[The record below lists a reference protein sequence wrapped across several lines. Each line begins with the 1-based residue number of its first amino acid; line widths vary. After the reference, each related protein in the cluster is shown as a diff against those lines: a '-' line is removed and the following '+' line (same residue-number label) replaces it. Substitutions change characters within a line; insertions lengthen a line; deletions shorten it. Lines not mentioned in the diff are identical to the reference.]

1 MLPASQVHSFT
12 GQMAEWVST
21 FLEAPVSLI
30 DLINDTHALGAAHDP
45 AAFMKR
51 PRETDVRSPSV
62 YSRLSATN
70 LARTLIFELF
80 WCGLVHRSRSFGT

>member
-1 MLPASQVHSFT
+1 MLLVSQVHSFT

-51 PRETDVRSPSV
+51 PRETDVR
-62 YSRLSATN
+62 T
-70 LARTLIFELF
+70 
-80 WCGLVHRSRSFGT
+80 WFGTNRAGWLNVLLI

>member
-1 MLPASQVHSFT
+1 MSLLQPIRVPMLLAAQVHSFT

-51 PRETDVRSPSV
+51 PRETDVRCTSAP
-62 YSRLSATN
+62 RQTATN
-70 LARTLIFELF
+70 PGPRHMHLI
-80 WCGLVHRSRSFGT
+80 

>member
-51 PRETDVRSPSV
+51 PRETDVRCPSAH
-62 YSRLSATN
+62 RQTATN
-70 LARTLIFELF
+70 PGA
-80 WCGLVHRSRSFGT
+80 

>member
-1 MLPASQVHSFT
+1 MSLLQPIRVPMLLASQVHSFT

-70 LARTLIFELF
+70 LART
-80 WCGLVHRSRSFGT
+80 CA